1 MINYLKI
8 LAFLIF
14 TSVSSNNSDI
24 LKITTSGSGE
34 TKELAVQEALR
45 SALEQSYG
53 TFISTKTNIKNDEL
67 IDDEIVSITNGDI
80 HKYEIISEVSL
91 SNSYEVVVQSQISLN
106 QINNFKSQIGED
118 KISFDGKL
126 FGVKRKLQKI
136 NQDAER
142 ISLKNLIETL
152 DALYK
157 NSIDFKMKDYT
168 MPQQNDD
175 GKFGITF
182 TVSINYNEN
191 YEKFLMHFL
200 KSLKSIAMNSIENKS
215 FTNLNIKTYP
225 IVLGENTFYFRNED
239 SYVILSDLFYGLVE
253 KYYSFEVLT
262 DTGVK
267 LLSPSRC
274 YSTTIRNYGGDSRK
288 KYRANCNEISQM
300 NFVNSFTTP
309 FIELT
314 RIVKLD
320 ISQEEFEFLG
330 KYEKRN
336 YENSMMGSTVVT
348 DPNDKVMYWRRNET
362 SLSGVH
368 LDLYSHRVDIK
379 SKNIFWAGTRYYRYT
394 SRGQFPQKITTYND
408 LKNNNLSLFIR
419 EPFINFIP
427 NYKNEKKIM
436 VIGAKDI
443 VDSEYRKEL
452 KASFSDEVSNIQLN
466 YFGGIDGNE
475 NYYPKIDGKR
485 INFNNNNIIY
495 NPEFRF
501 VGSGGYFRNKEI
513 FNVNYS
519 KIKSSLSNSKFK
531 KFKKIYDE
539 IKIDMTASLE
549 NYNSYMK
556 SDIKNIMR
564 SMDNLFKNEIS
575 FTHYFD
581 ESTLERV
588 SDFKVVNMLTK

>member
-1 MINYLKI
+1 MKNYLKI

-14 TSVSSNNSDI
+14 TSIYSNNSDI

-91 SNSYEVVVQSQISLN
+91 SNTYEVVVQSQISLN

-157 NSIDFKMKDYT
+157 NSIDFEMKDYSN
-168 MPQQNDD
+168 PQLSDD

-182 TVSINYNEN
+182 TVSINYNDN
-191 YEKFLMHFL
+191 YEKFLSHLL
-200 KSLKSIAMNSIENKS
+200 KSLKSIAMNSRENKS
-215 FTNLNIKTYP
+215 FTNLNIETYP
-225 IVLGENTFYFRNED
+225 IVLGDNTFYFRNED

-262 DTGVK
+262 DTGLK

-274 YSTTIRNYGGDSRK
+274 HTVAPGRYFTDDERK
-288 KYRANCNEISQM
+288 WFKANCNDFDKDDFIK
-300 NFVNSFTTP
+300 SFKTP
-309 FIELT
+309 FIELVK
-314 RIVKLD
+314 IVKLD
-320 ISQEEFEFLG
+320 VSQAEFQYLDR
-330 KYEKRN
+330 YEKRRQEDKIRDRRGN
-336 YENSMMGSTVVT
+336 VVI
-348 DPNDKVMYWRRNET
+348 DGNDKVMYWIRSET
-362 SLSGVH
+362 KLSGVD
-368 LDLYSHRVDIK
+368 LDLYTYKYNRRDSDK
-379 SKNIFWAGTRYYRYT
+379 FWAGTRLYRGSSGISKLKSYKDMGDYYKY
-394 SRGQFPQKITTYND
+394 
-408 LKNNNLSLFIR
+408 SLFIR
-419 EPFINFIP
+419 EPFLNVTT
-427 NYKNEKKIM
+427 NYKNEKSIM
-436 VIGAKDI
+436 FIGAKDI
-443 VDSEYRKEL
+443 IDTYYRKEL
-452 KASFSDEVSNIQLN
+452 KVILEEVSNIQLN

-475 NYYPKIDGKR
+475 NYYPKIDGKK
-485 INFNNNNIIY
+485 INFNDDIIY
-495 NPEFRF
+495 NPEARF
-501 VGSGGYFRNKEI
+501 KFRNLYSSKLVSY
-513 FNVNYS
+513 NYNYS

-531 KFKKIYDE
+531 KFKKNYDE
-539 IKIDMTASLE
+539 IKSDMDASLV
-549 NYNSYMK
+549 NYNSNIKSKIKYIMSSMK
-556 SDIKNIMR
+556 NT
-564 SMDNLFKNEIS
+564 FKNEIT

-581 ESTLERV
+581 ESTLEKV
-588 SDFKVVNMLTK
+588 SDFKVINMLTK

>member
-191 YEKFLMHFL
+191 YD
-200 KSLKSIAMNSIENKS
+200 
-215 FTNLNIKTYP
+215 Y
-225 IVLGENTFYFRNED
+225 
-239 SYVILSDLFYGLVE
+239 
-253 KYYSFEVLT
+253 
-262 DTGVK
+262 
-267 LLSPSRC
+267 
-274 YSTTIRNYGGDSRK
+274 
-288 KYRANCNEISQM
+288 
-300 NFVNSFTTP
+300 
-309 FIELT
+309 
-314 RIVKLD
+314 
-320 ISQEEFEFLG
+320 
-330 KYEKRN
+330 
-336 YENSMMGSTVVT
+336 
-348 DPNDKVMYWRRNET
+348 
-362 SLSGVH
+362 
-368 LDLYSHRVDIK
+368 
-379 SKNIFWAGTRYYRYT
+379 
-394 SRGQFPQKITTYND
+394 
-408 LKNNNLSLFIR
+408 
-419 EPFINFIP
+419 
-427 NYKNEKKIM
+427 
-436 VIGAKDI
+436 
-443 VDSEYRKEL
+443 
-452 KASFSDEVSNIQLN
+452 
-466 YFGGIDGNE
+466 
-475 NYYPKIDGKR
+475 
-485 INFNNNNIIY
+485 
-495 NPEFRF
+495 
-501 VGSGGYFRNKEI
+501 
-513 FNVNYS
+513 
-519 KIKSSLSNSKFK
+519 
-531 KFKKIYDE
+531 
-539 IKIDMTASLE
+539 
-549 NYNSYMK
+549 
-556 SDIKNIMR
+556 
-564 SMDNLFKNEIS
+564 
-575 FTHYFD
+575 
-581 ESTLERV
+581 
-588 SDFKVVNMLTK
+588 

>member
-136 NQDAER
+136 NQEAER

-152 DALYK
+152 DVLYK

-274 YSTTIRNYGGDSRK
+274 YSTTFRYYGDDSRK

-300 NFVNSFTTP
+300 NFVKSFTTP

-320 ISQEEFEFLG
+320 ISQAELETLG
-330 KYEKRN
+330 KYEKRY
-336 YENSMMGSTVVT
+336 YENSMRGSTVVT

-368 LDLYSHRVDIK
+368 LDLYTHKVDIK
-379 SKNIFWAGTRYYRYT
+379 SKNIFWAGTKYYEYT
-394 SRGQFPQKITTYND
+394 SSGQFPQKITTYND

-419 EPFINFIP
+419 EPFINFTP

-475 NYYPKIDGKR
+475 DYYPKIDGKR

-501 VGSGGYFRNKEI
+501 VGLEYYFRNKEI

-519 KIKSSLSNSKFK
+519 IIKSSLSNSKFK

-539 IKIDMTASLE
+539 IKIDMVASLE

-564 SMDNLFKNEIS
+564 SMDNLFKNEIT